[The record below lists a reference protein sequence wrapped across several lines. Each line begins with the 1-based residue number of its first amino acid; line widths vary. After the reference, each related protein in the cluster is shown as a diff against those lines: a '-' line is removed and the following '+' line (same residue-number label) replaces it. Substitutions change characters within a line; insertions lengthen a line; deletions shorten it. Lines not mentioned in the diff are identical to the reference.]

1 MLLEHLKN
9 SLNTWGKPTMY
20 KRTYELLEDGRHSV
34 KWIGSKGNKGQEI
47 FIDKEP
53 DGTPIKCHVC
63 GVSCL
68 TSAVKYQRKNGDHKK
83 RHTCTRKCQE
93 ELTRDHKYNPLVIPR
108 DDEGWYIHTTSGG
121 PIGYIV
127 KRVRQ
132 KRMSGKYKGRMHRVL
147 IFQHRYVMEQHLGR
161 KLTKYEHVHHIDMKK
176 INNHISNLWLCSPTQ
191 HMSAH
196 HSFNECCEE
205 LMGNFNKYC
214 DIKFNVETGK
224 YYLVET
230 EKINENN

>member
-20 KRTYELLEDGRHSV
+20 KRTYELLEDGRHKVS
-34 KWIGSKGNKGQEI
+34 WINSLGNIGQEI

-53 DGTPIKCHVC
+53 DGTKIVCFVC
-63 GVSCL
+63 GVDCL
-68 TSAVKYQRKNGDHKK
+68 TAAAKYQRKGGKKK
-83 RHTCTRKCQE
+83 RHTCTRKCQDK
-93 ELTRDHKYNPLVIPR
+93 LTQCFEWNPLMIPR
-108 DDEGWYIHTTSGG
+108 DDEGWYICSTKGG
-121 PIGYIV
+121 PTGYIV

-132 KRMSGKYKGRMHRVL
+132 KRMSGKFKGRMHRVL
-147 IFQHRYVMEQHLGR
+147 IFKHRYVMEQHLGR
-161 KLTKYEHVHHIDMKK
+161 KLLSNEHVHHIDMKK
-176 INNHISNLWLCSPTQ
+176 TNNDISNLWLCSPPE